1 MRNRCVEP
9 AFCAQNFLCLALFVT
24 SFVIGYVARKP
35 HSERDLCFENFL
47 HSSYEEIDIMS
58 KPIPKI
64 SKYMTTTPHTV
75 GKGQT
80 LVVAHTMMH
89 EHQIRHLPVLEGGK
103 LLGLLSDRD
112 LSLIESLKD
121 VDPSKVRVEEA
132 MSQEVYSVSPEA
144 SLDEVV
150 LEMASK
156 KYGSAVVMQNNK
168 VVGIFTTVDA
178 LRTLGE
184 LLHTR
189 LSS

>member
-1 MRNRCVEP
+1 
-9 AFCAQNFLCLALFVT
+9 
-24 SFVIGYVARKP
+24 
-35 HSERDLCFENFL
+35 
-47 HSSYEEIDIMS
+47 MS

-64 SKYMTTTPHTV
+64 NKYMTTTPHTV
-75 GKGQT
+75 GKDQT
-80 LVVAHTMMH
+80 LEVAHKMLR
-89 EHQIRHLPVLEGGK
+89 EYQIRHLPVLEGGK
-103 LLGLLSDRD
+103 LLGILSDRD
-112 LSLIESLKD
+112 LNLIESLKD
-121 VDPSKVRVEEA
+121 VDPSKVLVEEA
-132 MSQEVYSVSPEA
+132 MSQEVYSVSPDA